1 MKDRE
6 KRGIPRLLSVN
17 VGLPRD
23 VAWGGKRR
31 ETCPCGG
38 HAGPGFVT
46 LARLDSSAAL
56 SVTDQSPWSRRQW
69 AMR

>member
-23 VAWGGKRR
+23 VARRGKRR
-31 ETCPCGG
+31 EMCPCDGR
-38 HAGPGFVT
+38 AGPGFVT
-46 LARLDSSAAL
+46 VARRDSSAAL
-56 SVTDQSPWSRRQW
+56 SITGLSRWSRPPTAIR
-69 AMR
+69 